1 MDVTK
6 QTLARLREPFPSRA
20 INWRVGRMN
29 REKMVGQALPYL
41 DARNIQS
48 RLDDI
53 LGAENWA
60 VEYKSS
66 PLPNGLICR
75 LGIKVGDAWVFKED
89 GAQLDDVDTQNNN
102 EMAIKGAYTDAFKRA
117 AVMWGIGRYLYDY
130 KAPTVPIEL
139 RRGRP
144 VLAQDPPVLPAH
156 MRPADEVEPVPA
168 NGTAAPGASQ
178 TDTDLDEDEVRA
190 PVSEPVTPVEPQEKA
205 SAQPAAQAA
214 AATVAQPQTGTNESR
229 STNVSKAPQ
238 GNASRPAQPASAV
251 SRPAPATA
259 ARSSESGR
267 ASAPETATAAATTT
281 ARPAVERPAST
292 PQAKPQEKAS
302 TQAARPNPERAAPQ
316 SGSSAPAGDALPEG
330 LTDEESKIV
339 RGLLEKIARPSIPLT
354 MLENYI
360 QGPKVSTALS
370 APAKQFIKD
379 RMARRRERDAAA

>member
-89 GAQLDDVDTQNNN
+89 GAQLDDVDAQNNN

-130 KAPTVPIEL
+130 KAPTVPIEI

-144 VLAQDPPVLPAH
+144 VLAQDPPALPAH

-168 NGTAAPGASQ
+168 QDAAAPVASQ
-178 TDTDLDEDEVRA
+178 TDIDPDEDAASA
-190 PVSEPVTPVEPQEKA
+190 PASEPAVQVQPPAKEPV
-205 SAQPAAQAA
+205 QPAVHAA
-214 AATVAQPQTGTNESR
+214 SDAKAQPQPVTSE
-229 STNVSKAPQ
+229 
-238 GNASRPAQPASAV
+238 SRPANIAKSTQDNTPRPVSPASTA
-251 SRPAPATA
+251 SRPAPAA
-259 ARSSESGR
+259 SARSSEPNRSP
-267 ASAPETATAAATTT
+267 APAATV
-281 ARPAVERPAST
+281 ARPAAARPAPAS
-292 PQAKPQEKAS
+292 QAKPQDETAA
-302 TQAARPNPERAAPQ
+302 QAARPMPAGAAPQ
-316 SGSSAPAGDALPEG
+316 TGNASPAGDALPEG

-360 QGPKVSTALS
+360 QGPKVSTVLS
-370 APAKQFIKD
+370 AQAKQFIKE
-379 RMARRRERDAAA
+379 RMARRRESDAAA